1 MDGNAYIA
9 SLNDGRRLY
18 WQGERIEAV
27 GRHPAFQPFI
37 SKIAETYDHFAHEP
51 AARAAFMTPPT
62 DVDGMRAQAELHVDG
77 LTHATYTSLM
87 TLLTAADRIKEAR
100 PQTHDAVRAYV
111 AECQA
116 KDWRIVECITDA
128 KGDRA
133 RPPALQDD
141 KDAYVRVVARRPD
154 GVVIRGAKLHISLA
168 AAAHELM
175 VIPTKAMKP
184 GEEDYAIACMVPVN
198 APGVSIV
205 NVANS
210 EAPADADP
218 RDFPYATRGAIPQG
232 FVIFEDVFVPNARVF
247 LDGETRFAATFAHS
261 LGLWVRA
268 SSFIATCNSFDTM
281 TGLAQLVAEAN
292 GLERTEHIKM
302 KIAEMAINAT
312 LIRGALEASMMHAR
326 VMEGGVLA
334 PDEVYINAGK
344 YQAAA
349 QYGLMVRHLL
359 DIAGG
364 SAITAPSM
372 RDLDNAEIGPLVR
385 KYMGT
390 KETVD
395 GAYRT
400 QLFHAIHD
408 FTTSASGGAKYVGL
422 LLSGGGLYAQ
432 AVVSRGRYNM
442 VRAKAMALESFGW
455 SGPTTKE
462 AAPPTAIAAQ

>member
-1 MDGNAYIA
+1 MDGKAYIA

-18 WQGERIEAV
+18 AQGERIEDA

-37 SKIAETYDHFAHEP
+37 SRIAETYDHFAHDP

-62 DVDGMRAQAELHVDG
+62 DVDGMRAQADLHVDG

-87 TLLTAADRIKEAR
+87 TLITAADRLKEAR
-100 PQTHDAVRAYV
+100 PQTYDRVAAYV
-111 AECQA
+111 AKCQA
-116 KDWRIVECITDA
+116 EDWRIVECITDA

-141 KDAYVRVVARRPD
+141 KDAYLRVVERRPD

-210 EAPADADP
+210 EPPADCDP
-218 RDFPYATRGAIPQG
+218 RDFPYASHGAIPQG
-232 FVIFEDVFVPNARVF
+232 FVIFEDVFVPNERVF
-247 LDGETRFAATFAHS
+247 LDGETKFAATFAHS

-268 SSFIATCNSFDTM
+268 SSFIATCNAFDTM
-281 TGLAQLVAEAN
+281 VGLAQLVAEAN
-292 GLERTEHIKM
+292 GLERVEHIKL

-312 LIRGALEASMMHAR
+312 LIRGALEASMMHAKR
-326 VMEGGVLA
+326 MEGGVLA
-334 PDEVYINAGK
+334 PDEVYVNAGK

-349 QYGLMVRHLL
+349 QYALMVRHLL

-372 RDLDNAEIGPLVR
+372 RDLENPDVGHLVR

-390 KETVD
+390 KATVD

-408 FTTSASGGAKYVGL
+408 FTASAGGGAKYVGL

-442 VRAKAMALESFGW
+442 ARAKEMALASFGW
-455 SGPTTKE
+455 NGPTTIP
-462 AAPPTAIAAQ
+462 APEPAAIAAQ